1 MRTAA
6 TILTLTL
13 FSLSAGA
20 AEVYRTID
28 AQGNVVY
35 SDRPEDASSVR
46 VAVAV
51 TQPRAS
57 VPARA
62 PTRPEAAQ
70 SQEADEATIAA
81 AERAQLAADRAANC
95 AIARERSESFTNSH
109 RLYRTG
115 ENGERVY
122 FNDAETAQARLDAQ
136 AEVARWC
143 G

>member
-6 TILTLTL
+6 TILTLSL
-13 FSLSAGA
+13 FTLSAGA

-57 VPARA
+57 VPCPQNRQGFGCEGTFALVECTCGSTNVRLG
-62 PTRPEAAQ
+62 TR
-70 SQEADEATIAA
+70 T
-81 AERAQLAADRAANC
+81 
-95 AIARERSESFTNSH
+95 
-109 RLYRTG
+109 
-115 ENGERVY
+115 
-122 FNDAETAQARLDAQ
+122 QAGRMT
-136 AEVARWC
+136 
-143 G
+143 